1 MKGQYGWQ
9 WKNLMKSGIGN
20 LSTVYKAPT
29 LDSQN
34 RLRWNFLMGMT
45 YGAFFN
51 GGLAFSDPSTVLP
64 VFLGSFTDSKTLIGL
79 SAAVMSTFGG
89 IGSLLP
95 QLFVASKLESKVS
108 KRPLLR
114 AAISVRAI
122 CWGLLALITYWFGL
136 SHPVGIIVALLFLL
150 TLFTFMGGIAVV
162 PFYDIWAKAIPAHVR
177 GRFFGYLQLLGGILA
192 VGSGF
197 VVKYILSH
205 REIAFPTNYA
215 VLFLF
220 SFIFIGIS
228 YLALGSVKE
237 PTGEV
242 YTEKL
247 PFREFLTKAFHILR
261 YDDNYKLFVLVQ
273 IFGGALTLALPF
285 YVVYAKDVLG
295 ITLGMV
301 GIFLSAQMLG
311 SVISNLLWGYLSD
324 FVGNKKVIQT
334 SICLGLMAP
343 LIALVTPPHLTA
355 LFIPLFV
362 LIGFSMTGQM
372 IGNTNFLLDIS
383 PPKDRPT
390 YISLRGTL
398 RFPVMIFPLIG
409 GVLVQNISYSFLFM
423 VTILSVL
430 YGFILTFRLH
440 DPREGEPA
448 MRMKS

>member
-1 MKGQYGWQ
+1 MVMK
-9 WKNLMKSGIGN
+9 KANEIGIDN
-20 LSTVYKAPT
+20 LSIGYQESH
-29 LDSQN
+29 LESQN
-34 RLRWNFLMGMT
+34 RLRWNCLMGMV
-45 YGAFFN
+45 YGAFFS

-64 VFLGSFTDSKTLIGL
+64 VFLGSFTDSKTIIGL

-95 QLFVASKLESKVS
+95 QLFVASKLESKIS

-114 AAISVRAI
+114 AAISVRAL
-122 CWGLLALITYWFGL
+122 CWGLLAFITYWLGR
-136 SHPVGIIVALLFLL
+136 SHPLGIIVALLFLL

-162 PFYDIWAKAIPAHVR
+162 PFYDIWAKAIPAHLR
-177 GRFFGYLQLLGGILA
+177 GRFFGYLQLLGGVLA
-192 VGSGF
+192 IGSGF

-205 REIAFPTNYA
+205 GEIAFPTNYA

-237 PTGEV
+237 PTDEV

-247 PFREFLTKAFHILR
+247 QFGEFLKKAFHILR
-261 YDDNYKLFVLVQ
+261 SDDNYKLFLVVQ
-273 IFGGALTLALPF
+273 IFGGAMTLALPF
-285 YVVYAKDVLG
+285 YVLYARDVLG

-334 SICLGLMAP
+334 SIFLGLTAP
-343 LIALVTPPHLTA
+343 LIALITPAHLSE

-409 GVLVQNISYSFLFM
+409 GIIVQHISYSFLFM

-440 DPREGEPA
+440 EPRGREPVME
-448 MRMKS
+448 MRS

>member
-1 MKGQYGWQ
+1 MV
-9 WKNLMKSGIGN
+9 MERPHEIGIGN
-20 LSTVYKAPT
+20 LSIGYQEST
-29 LDSQN
+29 LEAQN
-34 RLRWNFLMGMT
+34 RLRWNFLMGMV
-45 YGAFFN
+45 YGAFFS
-51 GGLAFSDPSTVLP
+51 GGLAFSDSSTVLP

-114 AAISVRAI
+114 AAISVRAL
-122 CWGLLALITYWFGL
+122 CWGLLALITYWFGR
-136 SHPVGIIVALLFLL
+136 SHPLGIIVALLFLL

-162 PFYDIWAKAIPAHVR
+162 PFYDIWAKAIPAHLR
-177 GRFFGYLQLLGGILA
+177 GRFFGYLQLLGGVLA
-192 VGSGF
+192 IGSGF

-205 REIAFPTNYA
+205 GDIVFPTNYA

-237 PTGEV
+237 PTDEV
-242 YTEKL
+242 YSGQL
-247 PFREFLTKAFHILR
+247 PFGEFLKKAFHILR
-261 YDDNYKLFVLVQ
+261 SDDNYKLFLVVQ
-273 IFGGALTLALPF
+273 IFGGAMTLALPF
-285 YVVYAKDVLG
+285 YVLYARDVLG

-311 SVISNLLWGYLSD
+311 NVISNLLWGYVSD

-334 SICLGLMAP
+334 SIFLGLAAP
-343 LIALVTPPHLTA
+343 LIALITPAHLSQ

-398 RFPVMIFPLIG
+398 RFPVMLFPLIG
-409 GVLVQNISYSFLFM
+409 GVIVQHISYSFLFI
-423 VTILSVL
+423 VTILTVL

-440 DPREGEPA
+440 EPREREPV
-448 MRMKS
+448 MEMKS

>member
-1 MKGQYGWQ
+1 
-9 WKNLMKSGIGN
+9 MKSGIGN

-95 QLFVASKLESKVS
+95 QLFVASKLESKIS

-114 AAISVRAI
+114 AAISVRAL
-122 CWGLLALITYWFGL
+122 CWGLLAFITYWLGR
-136 SHPVGIIVALLFLL
+136 SHPLGIIVALLFLL

-162 PFYDIWAKAIPAHVR
+162 PFYDIWAKAIPAHLR
-177 GRFFGYLQLLGGILA
+177 GRFFGYLQLLGGVLA
-192 VGSGF
+192 IGSGF

-205 REIAFPTNYA
+205 GEIAFPTNYA

-334 SICLGLMAP
+334 SICLGLMAQ

-448 MRMKS
+448 MGMKS